1 MKRFLLVAV
10 IALMTLSVSAK
21 NRMYAP
27 KGMLANEKKAAMCT
41 PGAFKSFAAKQQA
54 MAAFYSDYQPAV
66 NKAKYVK
73 KASLRAE
80 DEELVLIPTYS
91 QWTYFY
97 STIMGGFIPK
107 IMEDRAQFLVTGDGR
122 AFLAPFADA
131 DLGVVMGEK
140 NEEAENPYAEYGAE
154 VYTFTSDVIAKY
166 TDPETSEVVEL
177 SLEPCVIENYTPY
190 RSGETTF
197 NGYYFPEDNELYFP
211 SDVTLALFV
220 SGGSEREIFDE
231 FFVVR
236 MLDLIPQETY
246 NEYISK
252 GTFTGTSYYG
262 SQYDMEGECQIL
274 LGSDYYCVKGADGS
288 ENPDAWVE
296 YDIDESDN
304 TIAVVT
310 ENQYCGTFNF
320 YNDETRTDTHPGVLV
335 TVGLLQ
341 KDGELTGFNSSEEY
355 SSSYKITDTPE
366 ETTIIENTNNTVYG
380 DYVFMD
386 EPYKGGMYEAMHQT
400 VVITYEPIETGI
412 KTVTS
417 EKNSKFDGVTYNL
430 AGQRVSDT
438 QKGLVIK
445 NGRKVVIK

>member
-1 MKRFLLVAV
+1 MKKFLLVAV
-10 IALMTLSVSAK
+10 IALMTLSASAV
-21 NRMYAP
+21 NRTRAP
-27 KGMLANEKKAAMCT
+27 KGMLVNEKKAAMFT
-41 PGAFKSFAAKQQA
+41 PGAFKSIAAKQQA
-54 MAAFYSDYQPAV
+54 MNAFYSDYQPTLS
-66 NKAKYVK
+66 KAKYVK

-80 DEELVLIPTYS
+80 EEEELELIPAYS

-97 STIMGGFIPK
+97 TTILGGFIPK
-107 IMEDRAQFLVTGDGR
+107 IMEDQVQYLVKDGK
-122 AFLAPFADA
+122 AYLAPFAN
-131 DLGVVMGEK
+131 LGIVVGEK
-140 NEEAENPYAEYGAE
+140 NDEAENPYAEYGSE
-154 VYTFTSDVIAKY
+154 VYTFTSGVIAKY

-177 SLEPCVIENYTPY
+177 SLEPCVIEDYTPY

-197 NGYYFPEDNELYFP
+197 DAYYFAETNELYLP
-211 SDVTLALFV
+211 SSVTLALFV
-220 SGGSEREIFDE
+220 SGGTEREIFDE
-231 FFVVR
+231 YYVAR
-236 MLDLIPQETY
+236 MLDLMPQETY

-262 SQYDMEGECQIL
+262 AEYNMEGDCLIL
-274 LGSDYYCVKGADGS
+274 LGGDYYCVKGADGS
-288 ENPDAWVE
+288 GNTDAWVE
-296 YDIDESDN
+296 YDVDENDE
-304 TIAVVT
+304 TIAVVS

-320 YNDETRTDTHPGVLV
+320 YNDDTRTDTHPGVVV

-341 KDGELTGFNSSEEY
+341 EGGELTAFNSEEDY
-355 SSSYKITDTPE
+355 SSSYKISDTTE

-380 DYVFMD
+380 DYVFVD

-400 VVITYEPIETGI
+400 IVITYEPIETGI

-445 NGRKVVIK
+445 DGRKVVIK